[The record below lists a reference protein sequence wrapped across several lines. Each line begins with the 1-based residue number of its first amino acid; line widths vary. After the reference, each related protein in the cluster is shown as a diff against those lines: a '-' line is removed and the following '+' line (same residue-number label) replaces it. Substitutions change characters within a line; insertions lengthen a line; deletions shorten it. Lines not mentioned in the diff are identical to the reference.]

1 MSASVLACLQRSHM
15 ISYHT
20 VCISSYFSRFLSFSI
35 CLSSA
40 SARRFS
46 CQLFGEIRSDNVII
60 CDNRDMTYQYI
71 YISIYL
77 SQIVT
82 TCLIRK
88 PSFPQILH
96 GWFSKIL
103 EGSLRTT
110 QLSAQRSGQEPW
122 PVHRRQ
128 KQGFAPVC
136 WKMRSAFMCVPFGS
150 SQLHMMENV
159 RLYMRMYGHVWAFQ
173 CVIMRFRFVV
183 FCRSQWFSN
192 VLKGHLR
199 ARLKN
204 SLPWRPRPAAVHVK
218 VLLWFCSSSV

>member
-20 VCISSYFSRFLSFSI
+20 VCISYFSRFLSFSI

-110 QLSAQRSGQEPW
+110 QLSAQRTGQDPGLCIAGRSKALLPCAGRCEAHSC
-122 PVHRRQ
+122 VFHL
-128 KQGFAPVC
+128 APA
-136 WKMRSAFMCVPFGS
+136 S
-150 SQLHMMENV
+150 
-159 RLYMRMYGHVWAFQ
+159 YT
-173 CVIMRFRFVV
+173 
-183 FCRSQWFSN
+183 
-192 VLKGHLR
+192 
-199 ARLKN
+199 
-204 SLPWRPRPAAVHVK
+204 
-218 VLLWFCSSSV
+218 